1 MKLIFSIFY
10 TLIGYLFLFPVTALF
25 VFIGL
30 ILNSLK
36 LNNLVSKNV
45 GIWARATFFIM
56 GKSLNIIGKENMN
69 PEEKYILMANHSS
82 LFDIMAIMWIYPN
95 VSWFG
100 RAYLIEVPLFGKL
113 LKSIKYVPMQTTNL
127 RNTKLMLEQLISV
140 TENRTIAIFPEGTRT
155 ETGEMNRFHKGF
167 LHVLKATE
175 LTILPVTLC
184 GFFDFKPK
192 NRFYFNYSSK
202 LTAVIHPPIK
212 FEDIK
217 DFEDNEIIE
226 ILQKK
231 IKSPIKQQLKY

>member
-1 MKLIFSIFY
+1 
-10 TLIGYLFLFPVTALF
+10 
-25 VFIGL
+25 
-30 ILNSLK
+30 
-36 LNNLVSKNV
+36 
-45 GIWARATFFIM
+45 
-56 GKSLNIIGKENMN
+56 
-69 PEEKYILMANHSS
+69 
-82 LFDIMAIMWIYPN
+82 
-95 VSWFG
+95 
-100 RAYLIEVPLFGKL
+100 
-113 LKSIKYVPMQTTNL
+113 MQTTNL